1 MVATAG
7 LLRRLSRLR
16 TCRRRCAAADDAACT
31 PPSKRKRNARAT
43 TSATKHTR
51 VLAAGA
57 IEQRSVRSRLLASC
71 SCFRGS
77 PRRRDDG
84 PAAAR

>member
-16 TCRRRCAAADDAACT
+16 TCRRRSAAADDAAA
-31 PPSKRKRNARAT
+31 PPSKRKRKARAT

-57 IEQRSVRSRLLASC
+57 IEQRSVLGFYSC
-71 SCFRGS
+71 S
-77 PRRRDDG
+77 
-84 PAAAR
+84 